1 VAAPTSSTRARKYR
15 TSEGSGTH
23 AVAHASAHL
32 LGFRGRAERPA
43 AEKRQPLC
51 GFRRGAERPA
61 AEKRQPLCGFRRG
74 AERPA
79 AEKRQPLCGF
89 RRGAERPAAEKRQP
103 LCGFRRGAERPAA
116 ENLGGSRGGNTRQ
129 RSQAEWRE
137 ARSSPNGVLRGA
149 KVPTG
154 GGFEVIR
161 SWYE

>member
-32 LGFRGRAERPA
+32 LGFRGR
-43 AEKRQPLC
+43 
-51 GFRRGAERPA
+51 AERPA

>member
-32 LGFRGRAERPA
+32 LGFRGR
-43 AEKRQPLC
+43 
-51 GFRRGAERPA
+51 
-61 AEKRQPLCGFRRG
+61 
-74 AERPA
+74 
-79 AEKRQPLCGF
+79 
-89 RRGAERPAAEKRQP
+89 AERPAAEKRQP

>member
-32 LGFRGRAERPA
+32 LGFRGR
-43 AEKRQPLC
+43 
-51 GFRRGAERPA
+51 
-61 AEKRQPLCGFRRG
+61 